1 MFRGL
6 RFFQD
11 RVIFRIDV
19 IDPVPKP
26 CETVEKVGGKG
37 WKFLGADVAVDFLGS
52 FCSLLWF
59 SSFTDFL
66 LSLMSSRA
74 A

>member
-1 MFRGL
+1 MIDSAQAAL
-6 RFFQD
+6 NVLAVPEQD
-11 RVIFRIDV
+11 
-19 IDPVPKP
+19 
-26 CETVEKVGGKG
+26 ETVEKVGGNG
-37 WKFLGADVAVDFLGS
+37 WKFLGTDVAVGFLGS